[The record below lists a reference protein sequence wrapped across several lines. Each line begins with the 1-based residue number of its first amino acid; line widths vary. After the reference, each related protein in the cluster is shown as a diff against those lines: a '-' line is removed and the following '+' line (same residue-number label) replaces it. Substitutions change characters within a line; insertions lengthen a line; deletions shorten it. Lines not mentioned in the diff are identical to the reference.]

1 MRCSYQQVE
10 GGKGRKGVGYDKHL
24 WLHPAGDSQL
34 ANTPFKSLA
43 FAMGQPCFCH
53 LISIEAASTA
63 SLPIHL

>member
-43 FAMGQPCFCH
+43 FGWSNPVFV
-53 LISIEAASTA
+53 I
-63 SLPIHL
+63 

>member
-34 ANTPFKSLA
+34 ANTPFKKSGIRDGATL
-43 FAMGQPCFCH
+43 FLSSDFD
-53 LISIEAASTA
+53 
-63 SLPIHL
+63 